1 MTDIYDLLNSHNLI
15 KKEKD
20 IKIKLQKN
28 QVLYNLNKYNIAVKK
43 LNDSDE
49 EINNIIIT
57 TKQERKKNK
66 LENKISNY
74 SETQDDENDNIINEI
89 FNMYSQYLQEYEFI
103 DDINNLKLGGYIR
116 YINSNKEFRFGGIL
130 LKIKNKEDILNT
142 RLLLKNTT
150 NNLWEINF
158 INNFIFYKKHKTKN
172 DKFRNL
178 FLKVAKIE

>member
-1 MTDIYDLLNSHNLI
+1 MTDIYDLLDSHNLI
-15 KKEKD
+15 KREKD
-20 IKIKLQKN
+20 IKAKLEKKKILQ
-28 QVLYNLNKYNIAVKK
+28 NLNKYNFIVKK

-57 TKQERKKNK
+57 TNNERIKNK
-66 LENKISNY
+66 LESKILSY
-74 SETQDDENDNIINEI
+74 SETFDDDNDNIINEL
-89 FNMYSQYLQEYEFI
+89 FNKYSQYLQDYEFI

-130 LKIKNKEDILNT
+130 LKIKNKENILNT